1 MKETRT
7 IKAVVGPGA
16 EDTLF
21 LAQSSGQEKPRIPGW
36 KDVYEQF
43 RGGPLSTGLNR
54 RTALKCAA
62 ALFGAS
68 ALAGMTPAPSARAD
82 APTDSS
88 PALPR
93 TGQVGFVLSHEQF
106 PVPQLVEFGV
116 AAEQAGFDLIST
128 SDHFQPWQA
137 NEGHSGFAWVTLG
150 ALGQRTKY
158 IKMGT
163 GVTCP
168 TYRYSPAVVAQAF
181 ATLGLLYPGR
191 VFLGVG
197 SGEALNEAA
206 ATGAW
211 APKSERSERLVE
223 AIGVIRQLW
232 TGQQVN
238 HQGKYYHVNARLYD
252 APPVPVP
259 IFMAGNGARA
269 MRRAGQ
275 YGDGLITD
283 PKSWK
288 EHKAEFIAGAKAA
301 GKEPTRMPTLVEHFV
316 IVGDKKDAE
325 AAAQLWRFL
334 PKAWKPYFNI
344 PDPQTIQDRAAVEVP
359 LEEVYKD
366 WPVSTDPEVH
376 AQALMELFNAGVTE
390 AHIHSGQHDQ
400 MRVINFYSREVLP
413 RVRRQ
418 LEQG

>member
-1 MKETRT
+1 
-7 IKAVVGPGA
+7 
-16 EDTLF
+16 
-21 LAQSSGQEKPRIPGW
+21 
-36 KDVYEQF
+36 
-43 RGGPLSTGLNR
+43 
-54 RTALKCAA
+54 
-62 ALFGAS
+62 
-68 ALAGMTPAPSARAD
+68 
-82 APTDSS
+82 
-88 PALPR
+88 
-93 TGQVGFVLSHEQF
+93 VGFVLAHEQF
-106 PVPQLVEFGV
+106 AVPQLVEFGV

-137 NEGHSGFAWVTLG
+137 NEGHSGFAWVTLSV
-150 ALGQRTKY
+150 LGQQTKS

-211 APKSERSERLVE
+211 APKPERSERLVE

-232 TGQQVN
+232 TGQQVK

-252 APPVPVP
+252 VPSVPVP

-288 EHKAEFIAGAKAA
+288 ANKAEFAAGAKAA
-301 GKEPTRMPTLVEHFV
+301 GKDPAQMPVFVEHFV
-316 IVGDKKDAE
+316 IVGDKRDAE
-325 AAAQLWRFL
+325 EAAQLWRFL
-334 PKAWKPYFNI
+334 PKAWNPYFNI
-344 PDPQTIQDRAAVEVP
+344 PDPQTIRDRATAEVP
-359 LEEVYKD
+359 LEEVYKE

-390 AHIHSGQHDQ
+390 AHVHSGQHDQ